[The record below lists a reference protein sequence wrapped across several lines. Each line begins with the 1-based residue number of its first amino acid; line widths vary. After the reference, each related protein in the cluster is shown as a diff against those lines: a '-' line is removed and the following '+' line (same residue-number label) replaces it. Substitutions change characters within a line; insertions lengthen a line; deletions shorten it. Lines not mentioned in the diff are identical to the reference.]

1 MICPNCGREIP
12 DGTVCPC
19 TLAAPAL
26 SDNPALNAIK
36 TVGSSPMF
44 LAMTILL
51 SASALLTMFSSLGY
65 NDTFVNIYYYAYTM
79 GLDMDAVMA
88 MLDAMQSTSVA
99 RVVLSSIPAILMA
112 VAMWIHF
119 GTCKNLQS
127 GNISTAGLT
136 ICKVL
141 TYIYMISLCLVAFT
155 LFAVLVLAIIGIATS
170 SFVFPSYGGYGIGY
184 SDEEARLA
192 VIIVLGVFALIVGG
206 IMALAIAYQA
216 SIIRTINRTKQ
227 VAQSGMADDRVSG
240 YFIGMNYFV
249 AACSIISGGLTLL
262 TAPITGAATL
272 AHGVAFILIS
282 LLLRRYRQEMNQ
294 VLFPPVQ
301 PVMPYAYAPFQG
313 GPQAAQPQPPVEA
326 PQDSQPPQE

>member
-19 TLAAPAL
+19 TLAPPAL
-26 SDNPALNAIK
+26 SDNPALNVVK
-36 TVGSSPMF
+36 TVGSSPLF
-44 LAMTILL
+44 LAMTILF
-51 SASALLTMFSSLGY
+51 SISALLTILSSLG
-65 NDTFVNIYYYAYTM
+65 NSDTFANIYYYAYNM
-79 GLDMDAVMA
+79 GLDMDTVMA
-88 MLDAMQSTSVA
+88 MLDAMQSAAVASV
-99 RVVLSSIPAILMA
+99 VISSIPAILLA

-141 TYIYMISLCLVAFT
+141 RYIYMIFLCLVAFT
-155 LFAVLVLAIIGIATS
+155 LLAVLALAIIGIATS
-170 SFVFPSYGGYGIGY
+170 SFVFPSYGGYGVGY

-192 VIIVLGVFALIVGG
+192 VIIVLGVTVLIVGA
-206 IMALAIAYQA
+206 IMTLTITYQA

-249 AACSIISGGLTLL
+249 AVCSIISGLIALF
-262 TAPITGAATL
+262 TAPIAGAATL
-272 AHGVAFILIS
+272 ANGVAFILMS
-282 LLLRRYRQEMNQ
+282 QLLRRYRQEMNL

-301 PVMPYAYAPFQG
+301 PAAPYAYTQFNSI
-313 GPQAAQPQPPVEA
+313 PQAQPHVENPQQPG
-326 PQDSQPPQE
+326 PPQQ